1 MEVCSFQIQVFFS
14 KNKNIMSNNL
24 YDDQS
29 KQKY

>member
-1 MEVCSFQIQVFFS
+1 MEVYSFQIQVFFS

>member
-1 MEVCSFQIQVFFS
+1 MEVFSFQIQVFFS
-14 KNKNIMSNNL
+14 TNKNIMSNNL